1 MPFELT
7 ESGNI
12 WTINQGETTVLTVN
26 YKNTAG
32 STVSLSSGYTAR
44 MMGRATHDASATIFS
59 LTSSS
64 GITLAGSDPN
74 ITITIA
80 ATATDDFDAPSSG
93 VYDLELVT
101 TASGVVERILEGA
114 FKVTPEVTR

>member
-1 MPFELT
+1 MTFELT

-64 GITLAGSDPN
+64 GITLA
-74 ITITIA
+74 

>member
-1 MPFELT
+1 MTFELT
-7 ESGNI
+7 ESGNL

-32 STVSLSSGYTAR
+32 ATVDLSAGYTAR
-44 MMGRATHDASATIFS
+44 MMGRTTHDAAATIFS
-59 LTSSS
+59 LTNSS
-64 GITLAGSDPN
+64 GIALGSVDPN

-101 TASGVVERILEGA
+101 TSSGAVERILEGT
-114 FKVTPEVTR
+114 FRISPEVTR

>member
-7 ESGNI
+7 NSGNL

-32 STVSLSSGYTAR
+32 ATVDLSAGYTAR
-44 MMGRATHDASATIFS
+44 MMGRTTHDAAATIFS
-59 LTSSS
+59 LTNSS
-64 GITLAGSDPN
+64 GIALGSVDPN

-80 ATATDDFDAPSSG
+80 ASETDDFPSHSYG

-101 TASGVVERILEGA
+101 TSSGVIERILQGV
-114 FKVTPEVTR
+114 FKVSPEVTR